1 MLDDYIYNVVYLWLE
16 FGCINA
22 MLLVYVYMFLMLYFL
37 NLRMHFEF
45 LVIVLIN
52 FYVDLLTLYISKV
65 QVARASMGM

>member
-1 MLDDYIYNVVYLWLE
+1 
-16 FGCINA
+16 
-22 MLLVYVYMFLMLYFL
+22 
-37 NLRMHFEF
+37 MHFEF